1 MHHRCHR
8 GYRYLYRYRYRSRYR
23 RRRLDRLWTVNQA
36 ARLFSGRFLKLLV
49 LRGGCVRAHVR
60 LHQSEPHCAELN
72 QGGECGLCGLCGGCG
87 GWCQD
92 KTWR

>member
-1 MHHRCHR
+1 MLHRCHR
-8 GYRYLYRYRYRSRYR
+8 GYRYRYLYLYRYRYRRRR

-36 ARLFSGRFLKLLV
+36 ARLFCGRFLKLLV

-60 LHQSEPHCAELN
+60 LHQSELRCAELN
-72 QGGECGLCGLCGGCG
+72 QGGLCGLCGGCG

-92 KTWR
+92 KT